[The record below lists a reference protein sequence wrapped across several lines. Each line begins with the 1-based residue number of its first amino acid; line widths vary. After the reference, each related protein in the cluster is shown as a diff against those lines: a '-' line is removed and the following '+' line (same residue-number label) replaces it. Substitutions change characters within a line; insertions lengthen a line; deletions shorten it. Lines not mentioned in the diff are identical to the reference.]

1 MLPQLLHLA
10 SIPVQEDR
18 NPKRLL
24 ILIRYIC
31 RSILFLFMPLLGEFI
46 TAPIFVLV
54 LVFKICVHSVS
65 SVVHVLFKLFGLSGV
80 EFVIG
85 GQSLSALGSVVGI
98 ATCRGW
104 RKRTQIEEMQAED
117 P

>member
-1 MLPQLLHLA
+1 
-10 SIPVQEDR
+10 
-18 NPKRLL
+18 
-24 ILIRYIC
+24 
-31 RSILFLFMPLLGEFI
+31 MPLLGRFLI
-46 TAPIFVLV
+46 AVIFVLI
-54 LVFKICVHSVS
+54 LVFHSCDHSVS
-65 SVVHVLFKLFGLSGV
+65 RVVHVLFELIGLRGV
-80 EFVIG
+80 EGVIG

>member
-1 MLPQLLHLA
+1 
-10 SIPVQEDR
+10 
-18 NPKRLL
+18 
-24 ILIRYIC
+24 
-31 RSILFLFMPLLGEFI
+31 MPLLGEFI